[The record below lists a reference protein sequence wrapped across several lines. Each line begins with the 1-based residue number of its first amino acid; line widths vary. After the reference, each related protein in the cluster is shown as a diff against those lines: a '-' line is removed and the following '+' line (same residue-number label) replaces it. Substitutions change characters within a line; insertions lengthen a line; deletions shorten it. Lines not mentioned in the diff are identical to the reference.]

1 MLRES
6 AVAWAP
12 VALVGLAALS
22 ALAGCHRESDA
33 GAPGDPNVPGSV
45 AECAVP
51 PCAGDAAPLPPA
63 ADVAGLTE
71 DWKRATGAE
80 ADDDDLRRL
89 AQREGAGGL
98 EAKLG
103 ARDAAT
109 RHAAISA
116 LAFVPEEE
124 RFDPLPYLA
133 KLAASETGG
142 DADDVARALGS
153 LEALSA
159 RPRRAVDREDGDALA
174 RGCALLAALASSKDA
189 ARAGAARRSLG
200 MLADYGCRPDAG

>member
-1 MLRES
+1 MK
-6 AVAWAP
+6 AV
-12 VALVGLAALS
+12 VATGAAALAALA
-22 ALAGCHRESDA
+22 ALTGCHRDSDA
-33 GAPGDPNVPGSV
+33 GVPGDPNVPGSI
-45 AECAVP
+45 AECAAT
-51 PCAGDAAPLPPA
+51 PCSGDAAPLPPA
-63 ADVAGLTE
+63 PDVAGLTE
-71 DWKRATGAE
+71 DWKRATAAD

-103 ARDAAT
+103 AKDAAT
-109 RHAAISA
+109 RQAALSA

-133 KLAASETGG
+133 KVAASD
-142 DADDVARALGS
+142 DADDGSRALGTI
-153 LEALSA
+153 EALSA
-159 RPRRAVDREDGDALA
+159 RPRRAVDREDGDSLA
-174 RGCALLAALASSKDA
+174 RGCALLGALAASRDA